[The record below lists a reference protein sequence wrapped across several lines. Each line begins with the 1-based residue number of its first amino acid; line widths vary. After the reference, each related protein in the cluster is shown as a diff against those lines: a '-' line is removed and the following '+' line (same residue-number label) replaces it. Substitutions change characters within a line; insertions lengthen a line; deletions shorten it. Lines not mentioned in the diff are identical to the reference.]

1 MSRGRRRIGDAFAP
15 YDHDATRTDGDED
28 AHDFK
33 STPTTPVT
41 WPPPYRAALT
51 GPDGHGAARVKDEEA
66 DPGNVPS
73 GHNRDC
79 FIPL

>member
-1 MSRGRRRIGDAFAP
+1 M
-15 YDHDATRTDGDED
+15 D

-41 WPPPYRAALT
+41 WPPPYRGALT
-51 GPDGHGAARVKDEEA
+51 GSDASGHGAARVKDEEA
-66 DPGNVPS
+66 DWDLGNVPS
-73 GHNRDC
+73 GHNRDY